1 MSVPWSERV
10 PPLIFRLVTRCRR
23 LRSPALFSEGTSG
36 SATKTNNS
44 LMKRS
49 MRRQS
54 LPWTAKGSSRKGR
67 HRASNFRSNSS
78 WARRRFPCLGMG
90 EALGLGV
97 EVVHCRGP
105 SGQLGVFGVE
115 RLQVMDVPEQMGPT
129 PLLRTRIVVIR
140 QRRNR

>member
-1 MSVPWSERV
+1 
-10 PPLIFRLVTRCRR
+10 
-23 LRSPALFSEGTSG
+23 
-36 SATKTNNS
+36 
-44 LMKRS
+44 MKRS

-54 LPWTAKGSSRKGR
+54 LPLDRQGVVKEGAAPGQQFPLQLQLGQTA
-67 HRASNFRSNSS
+67 
-78 WARRRFPCLGMG
+78 FPCLGMG

-129 PLLRTRIVVIR
+129 PLLRTRIVVIGSVEIADQHPR
-140 QRRNR
+140 